1 MFKRL
6 KSNEVM
12 HTFMPSMML
21 AVASASSVYIAPD
34 QLPARMGLCA
44 TTFLSM
50 IALFKGSSDNW
61 PKTDILKAIDVWAI
75 LCYAG
80 AFFCLI
86 EYSVVLYMSKKKE
99 KNFRKVQRIEK
110 MAKIVIS
117 LFTCLFPTIFFFT
130 CISQ

>member
-1 MFKRL
+1 M
-6 KSNEVM
+6 SNQIM
-12 HTFMPSMML
+12 HTFMPSLML
-21 AVASASSVYIAPD
+21 AIASASSVYVAPD

-80 AFFCLI
+80 AFFSLV
-86 EYSVVLYMSKKKE
+86 EYAYVLYLSKKE
-99 KNFRKVQRIEK
+99 KNGRKVQRMDTI
-110 MAKIVIS
+110 ARIFITLYTGV
-117 LFTCLFPTIFFFT
+117 FPTIFFFV
-130 CISQ
+130 CLV

>member
-117 LFTCLFPTIFFFT
+117 LFTCLFPTIFFCT

>member
-1 MFKRL
+1 
-6 KSNEVM
+6 M
-12 HTFMPSMML
+12 HTFMPSLML
-21 AVASASSVYIAPD
+21 VVASSSSVYVAPD

-80 AFFCLI
+80 AFFCVV
-86 EYSVVLYMSKKKE
+86 EYSVVLSLSKRGQ
-99 KNFRKVQRIEK
+99 NYRKVQMLENSAR
-110 MAKIVIS
+110 IVIT
-117 LFTCLFPTIFFFT
+117 FYT
-130 CISQ
+130 CIFPGAGHQSWQHD